1 MENAI
6 NFIDRDAFV
15 KELNKRICA
24 QYDENTSSRTKVY
37 FAEVALVKELISA
50 MSGINL
56 DVDDDTIHDFACD
69 FVDAVHSKFDK

>member
-1 MENAI
+1 MENAV

-15 KELNKRICA
+15 KELNKRQHA
-24 QYDENTSSRTKVY
+24 LSDENISSRMKVY

-56 DVDDDTIHDFACD
+56 DVDDDLVHDFACN
-69 FVDAVHSKFDK
+69 FVDEVHSKFDK